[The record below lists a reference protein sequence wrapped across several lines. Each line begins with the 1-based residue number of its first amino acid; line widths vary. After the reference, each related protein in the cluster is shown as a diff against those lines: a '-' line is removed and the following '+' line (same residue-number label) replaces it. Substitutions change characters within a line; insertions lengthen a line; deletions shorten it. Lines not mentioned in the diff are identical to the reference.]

1 MRTAF
6 KEWAVVVDALARGEQ
21 IVILRKGG
29 IHEGRGGFQ
38 VGHERFLLFPTR
50 FHQQADSVV
59 PEARTR
65 SGEVMASL
73 PGENTLRLEH
83 YAEIVEWRELDS
95 LKAAHRLRGQHVW
108 KDAVIEQRFEW
119 GRSQGVYALAVRVH
133 RLAQPVELPMLKEYG
148 GCKSW
153 IEVAEE
159 IPDAGAEPVL
169 SDDAFRAKLAAFTSA
184 LNLTS
189 TQR

>member
-1 MRTAF
+1 M
-6 KEWAVVVDALARGEQ
+6 VVDALARGEQ

-29 IHEGRGGFQ
+29 IHEGRGGFK

-59 PEARTR
+59 PEAQAR
-65 SGEVMASL
+65 SGDVMDCL
-73 PGENTLRLEH
+73 PDEDTLRLEH
-83 YAEIVEWRELDS
+83 YAEIAEWRELDS
-95 LKAAHRLRGQHVW
+95 LEAAHRLRGQHVW

-133 RLAQPVELPMLKEYG
+133 RLAEPVELPMLKEYG

-153 IEVAEE
+153 IEVAQDISAE
-159 IPDAGAEPVL
+159 GAEPVL
-169 SDDAFRAKLAAFTSA
+169 SEGAFRAKLDAFTQA
-184 LNLTS
+184 LNPAPA
-189 TQR
+189 

>member
-50 FHQQADSVV
+50 FHQQAGSVV
-59 PEARTR
+59 PEVQWR
-65 SGEVMASL
+65 SGEVMAGL
-73 PGENTLRLEH
+73 PDEDTLRLEH
-83 YAEIVEWRELDS
+83 YAEIVEWRELDT
-95 LKAAHRLRGQHVW
+95 LEAAHRLRGQHVW

-119 GRSQGVYALAVRVH
+119 GRSQGVYALAVRVY
-133 RLAQPVELPMLKEYG
+133 RLTEAVELPMLKEYG

-153 IEVAEE
+153 IEVAQE
-159 IPDAGAEPVL
+159 IPGEDAEPVL
-169 SDDAFRAKLAAFTSA
+169 SDDAFGAKLAAFTRA
-184 LNLTS
+184 LNPATA
-189 TQR
+189 

>member
-1 MRTAF
+1 M
-6 KEWAVVVDALARGEQ
+6 
-21 IVILRKGG
+21 
-29 IHEGRGGFQ
+29 
-38 VGHERFLLFPTR
+38 
-50 FHQQADSVV
+50 
-59 PEARTR
+59 
-65 SGEVMASL
+65 
-73 PGENTLRLEH
+73 
-83 YAEIVEWRELDS
+83 
-95 LKAAHRLRGQHVW
+95 W

>member
-59 PEARTR
+59 PEAQGR
-65 SGEVMASL
+65 SGEVMAG
-73 PGENTLRLEH
+73 PPDEDTLRLEH
-83 YAEIVEWRELDS
+83 YAEIAEWRELDS
-95 LKAAHRLRGQHVW
+95 LEAAHRLRGQHVW
-108 KDAVIEQRFEW
+108 RDAVIEQRFEW
-119 GRSQGVYALAVRVH
+119 GRSQGVYALAVRVY
-133 RLAQPVELPMLKEYG
+133 RLAEPVELPMLKEYG

-153 IEVAEE
+153 IEVAKDISGE
-159 IPDAGAEPVL
+159 AAEPVL
-169 SDDAFRAKLAAFTSA
+169 SDDAFREKLATFTRA
-184 LNLTS
+184 LDPTAA
-189 TQR
+189 